1 MLMRLQSVVAMVL
14 AVLVVSVCVVPPVA
28 VGAATRQQTQRGGD
42 TGHTT
47 TVVAQPAAHEERSA
61 PVTVLLVGLGAA
73 VGVVV
78 GVLPAL
84 VAAMA
89 LGYLPPPRR
98 RERPASRVLSE
109 PMPFTFAPVHAS
121 TPAPAPAPAPAA
133 LAVPEDA
140 VENSSRAAPR
150 HGQLAILAH
159 ARHQDVYDT
168 AYADQLERVGAL
180 RSAIGDRRRT
190 VPEPSNGPDS
200 APPAKGT
207 P

>member
-1 MLMRLQSVVAMVL
+1 MLMWSESMVAMVL
-14 AVLVVSVCVVPPVA
+14 VA
-28 VGAATRQQTQRGGD
+28 
-42 TGHTT
+42 
-47 TVVAQPAAHEERSA
+47 ERSA
-61 PVTVLLVGLGAA
+61 PITVLLVALGAA

-98 RERPASRVLSE
+98 RERRVGRVPAE
-109 PMPFTFAPVHAS
+109 PLPFAF
-121 TPAPAPAPAPAA
+121 APAPEPAPELPPAA
-133 LAVPEDA
+133 IALGSAQTAAQDA
-140 VENSSRAAPR
+140 SDDAPR
-150 HGQLAILAH
+150 QAQLAILAH

-168 AYADQLERVGAL
+168 AYAQQLERVGAL

-190 VPEPSNGPDS
+190 GPEPPNDPGP
-200 APPAKGT
+200 APPVKGT

>member
-14 AVLVVSVCVVPPVA
+14 AALVVSVCAVPPVA
-28 VGAATRQQTQRGGD
+28 VGAATQHQTQRGSD
-42 TGHTT
+42 AGHTT

-61 PVTVLLVGLGAA
+61 PITVLLVGLGAA

-98 RERPASRVLSE
+98 RERPVSRVLSE

-121 TPAPAPAPAPAA
+121 TPAPAPVA
-133 LAVPEDA
+133 LAATEDA
-140 VENSSRAAPR
+140 AENPSRAAPR
-150 HGQLAILAH
+150 QGQLAILAH

>member
-1 MLMRLQSVVAMVL
+1 MLMRLQTVVAV
-14 AVLVVSVCVVPPVA
+14 VLVALVVGAGAVPSAA
-28 VGAATRQQTQRGGD
+28 VGAATAQETQRRAD
-42 TGHTT
+42 AAPAT
-47 TVVAQPAAHEERSA
+47 TVASQPAAREERSA
-61 PVTVLLVGLGAA
+61 PITVLLVGLGAA

-98 RERPASRVLSE
+98 RARHVSRVLAE
-109 PMPFTFAPVHAS
+109 PVPFAFAPE
-121 TPAPAPAPAPAA
+121 PERAPAA
-133 LAVPEDA
+133 PVPVALAAATGA
-140 VENSSRAAPR
+140 VDEEPSREPPR
-150 HGQLAILAH
+150 QGQLAILAH

-168 AYADQLERVGAL
+168 AYAQQLERVGAL
-180 RSAIGDRRRT
+180 RSAIGDRRRAS
-190 VPEPSNGPDS
+190 PEPSSDQGS

>member
-14 AVLVVSVCVVPPVA
+14 AVLVVSVGVVPPMA
-28 VGAATRQQTQRGGD
+28 VGAATQHQTQRGGD
-42 TGHTT
+42 AARTT
-47 TVVAQPAAHEERSA
+47 TVVAQPAAREERSA
-61 PVTVLLVGLGAA
+61 PITVLLVGLGAA

-109 PMPFTFAPVHAS
+109 PTPFAFAPE
-121 TPAPAPAPAPAA
+121 PAPVPASVPTPVA
-133 LAVPEDA
+133 LAAAEDA
-140 VENSSRAAPR
+140 AENLSRAAPR

-180 RSAIGDRRRT
+180 RSAIGDRRRAS
-190 VPEPSNGPDS
+190 PEPLNGPDP

>member
-1 MLMRLQSVVAMVL
+1 MLMRLQKVVAMVL
-14 AVLVVSVCVVPPVA
+14 AALVVSVGVVPPVA
-28 VGAATRQQTQRGGD
+28 VGAATQHQTQRDAGAAR
-42 TGHTT
+42 TT
-47 TVVAQPAAHEERSA
+47 TVVQQPAARDERSA
-61 PVTVLLVGLGAA
+61 PITVLLVGLGAA

-98 RERPASRVLSE
+98 RERRASRVLAE
-109 PMPFTFAPVHAS
+109 PQPFAFAPD
-121 TPAPAPAPAPAA
+121 PAPIAPVAPVAPVA
-133 LAVPEDA
+133 LAAADA
-140 VENSSRAAPR
+140 ESEGSSREAPR

-180 RSAIGDRRRT
+180 RSAIGDRRRAS
-190 VPEPSNGPDS
+190 PGPPNGPDS
-200 APPAKGT
+200 GPPAKGT